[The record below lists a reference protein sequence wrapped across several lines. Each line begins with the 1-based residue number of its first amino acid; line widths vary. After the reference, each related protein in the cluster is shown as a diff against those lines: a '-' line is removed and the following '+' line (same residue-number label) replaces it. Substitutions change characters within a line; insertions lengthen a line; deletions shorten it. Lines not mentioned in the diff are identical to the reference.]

1 MTEQTP
7 ATPPAVWW
15 SPTEKR
21 FFAELWGMTAILAG
35 IWRETGTELPA
46 DAVRLV
52 PEPADALRELADE
65 IAGEISAAS
74 KQGEAQP
81 RIGRRVLAEWVER
94 IRAASASPSGDTGQ
108 GV

>member
-15 SPTEKR
+15 SPTEGVLCGEQAQQ
-21 FFAELWGMTAILAG
+21 FVWED
-35 IWRETGTELPA
+35 ELPA